1 MSHKKINE
9 VFNSG
14 PCRAKCPIEHPVMAP
29 GMLIDVAKYLGSLS
43 FHVWEKMHILV
54 KYSEYT
60 LFILWAAA
68 S

>member
-1 MSHKKINE
+1 M
-9 VFNSG
+9 FNPG
-14 PCRAKCPIEHPVMAP
+14 PYRSKCPIEHPVMAP

-54 KYSEYT
+54 KYSEYM
-60 LFILWAAA
+60 LFVLWAAA